1 MNDHPRNEAFEKA
14 LVAAIEPHQSTVVDV
29 GAGAGLLS
37 AIAARAGAAHVTSI
51 EASPTLAAIT
61 RKIMHANGLSDR
73 VSVINDFS
81 THVVPSDMEGQ
92 RADVLVSEVLGTL
105 LLGEGAL
112 HYMSDARLRLLKPK
126 GAVIPAGGTQYVTVV
141 SSPALQAL
149 THVSRYQNIDLSAL
163 NTLKDTDNL
172 VFTKQYGLSL
182 RYMRP
187 TMVSGHLPLFTVDF
201 EHDAPGSVQSEA
213 VLRFEAQ
220 CTCAVHALVFHW
232 EAWTDR
238 HKQYNISTWT
248 VDDPNP
254 ERDAAWGAGIG
265 MEIDGN
271 KLPLVVR
278 GQEELKESLIA
289 YACCWRRKAVVGGGR
304 DDMVPEVWQRIAE
317 FLMWQK
323 ETDPWVEAW
332 SANAMSPVKSPAWA
346 LSTSV
351 MARLPTVDDGNWMA
365 FYLAS
370 DNYVEQSVETWPHLR
385 QRLLSPPLLYDYAAF
400 IERLDALE

>member
-1 MNDHPRNEAFEKA
+1 MKQWSSALLWAAAWCFEGSVCQEVWNPVTLQTSGAQSRIQSERLRGIPNEVLATVNDWHYAMMNDHPRNEAFEKA

-254 ERDAAWGAGIG
+254 ERDAAWGAGIQLVSSG
-265 MEIDGN
+265 GDNPVPFRVVKGERLLLRVV
-271 KLPLVVR
+271 KL
-278 GQEELKESLIA
+278 ESASAIQGFLE
-289 YACCWRRKAVVGGGR
+289 R
-304 DDMVPEVWQRIAE
+304 DSD
-317 FLMWQK
+317 
-323 ETDPWVEAW
+323 
-332 SANAMSPVKSPAWA
+332 
-346 LSTSV
+346 
-351 MARLPTVDDGNWMA
+351 
-365 FYLAS
+365 LAS
-370 DNYVEQSVETWPHLR
+370 EV
-385 QRLLSPPLLYDYAAF
+385 
-400 IERLDALE
+400 

>member
-1 MNDHPRNEAFEKA
+1 
-14 LVAAIEPHQSTVVDV
+14 
-29 GAGAGLLS
+29 
-37 AIAARAGAAHVTSI
+37 
-51 EASPTLAAIT
+51 
-61 RKIMHANGLSDR
+61 
-73 VSVINDFS
+73 
-81 THVVPSDMEGQ
+81 
-92 RADVLVSEVLGTL
+92 
-105 LLGEGAL
+105 
-112 HYMSDARLRLLKPK
+112 
-126 GAVIPAGGTQYVTVV
+126 
-141 SSPALQAL
+141 
-149 THVSRYQNIDLSAL
+149 
-163 NTLKDTDNL
+163 
-172 VFTKQYGLSL
+172 
-182 RYMRP
+182 
-187 TMVSGHLPLFTVDF
+187 
-201 EHDAPGSVQSEA
+201 
-213 VLRFEAQ
+213 
-220 CTCAVHALVFHW
+220 
-232 EAWTDR
+232 
-238 HKQYNISTWT
+238 
-248 VDDPNP
+248 
-254 ERDAAWGAGIG
+254 

-400 IERLDALE
+400 IERLDALVWHHGSSIGRIIFSFNTATASLFSIDFVFKPRTSAKLTSEDEYLFVVHGQSASVVSDSSAYGEEMAAVLQST